1 MSRHAKTQR
10 IIDAAC
16 QILEQRRPMGRNPPS
31 QNRAIEVPRPAP
43 FGGPRSADRR
53 RGQPPIGWAR

>member
-16 QILEQRRPMGRNPPS
+16 QILEQHRRMGRNPPTQS
-31 QNRAIEVPRPAP
+31 RAIKVARPAP
-43 FGGPRSADRR
+43 SGAPRSADRR
-53 RGQPPIGWAR
+53 WGQPPIGWGM